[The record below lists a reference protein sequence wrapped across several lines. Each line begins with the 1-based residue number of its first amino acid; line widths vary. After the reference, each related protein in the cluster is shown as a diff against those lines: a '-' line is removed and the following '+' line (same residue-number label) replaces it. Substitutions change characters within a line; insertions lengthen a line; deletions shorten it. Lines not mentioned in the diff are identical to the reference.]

1 MYTLLIVFLLV
12 SILFSFLCSIWEAVL
27 LSITPSFTQM
37 QIQEG
42 GELGRTLQEFKDN
55 IDRPLAAILTLNTI
69 AHTVGAIGVG
79 AQATRIWGASIMA
92 TAVVPVLMTLA
103 ILLLSEI
110 IPKTIGANYW
120 RELAGFTVR
129 SLKLVMW
136 VLAPLVFVSQ
146 IITRALKKDK
156 DASVFS
162 RADFGAMAE
171 LGSQQGVFDE
181 GESNILRNL
190 LRFNTI
196 FAKDVMTP
204 RTVMISADQN
214 TSIRDFHNEHP
225 HLRFSRI
232 PIYEKSQDH
241 ITGYVLKDQILK
253 TLVDRHGDDPL
264 SSIRRDVLAVKET
277 FPIPDLFSH
286 FTAKREH
293 IAVVVDDFGGT
304 SGLVTMEDVI
314 ETLLGLEI
322 VDETDNSHDMQE
334 MARRQWEV
342 RARSLGLLEAENE
355 LPPDLQAD
363 VNAAAS
369 LETLPAPEQGN
380 PT

>member
-1 MYTLLIVFLLV
+1 MYTLLIVFLLL
-12 SILFSFLCSIWEAVL
+12 SIVFSFLCSIWEAVL

-37 QIQEG
+37 QVQEG
-42 GELGRTLQEFKDN
+42 SDLGKTLQEFKEN
-55 IDRPLAAILTLNTI
+55 VDRPLAAILTLNTI

-79 AQATRIWGASIMA
+79 AQATSIWGASIMS

-120 RELAGFTVR
+120 KELAGFTVR
-129 SLKLVMW
+129 SLKIVMW
-136 VLAPLVFVSQ
+136 VLAPLVYVSQ

-156 DASVFS
+156 EASVFS

-190 LRFNTI
+190 LRFNTV
-196 FAKDVMTP
+196 FAKNIMTP
-204 RTVMISADQN
+204 RTVMVAADQSG
-214 TSIRDFHNEHP
+214 SIRDFHDTHP

-232 PIYEKSQDH
+232 PVYEGSQDN
-241 ITGYVLKDQILK
+241 ITGYVLKHQILK
-253 TLVDRHGDDPL
+253 KLIDGHGDEPL
-264 SSIRRDVLAVKET
+264 SAVRRDILAVKES
-277 FPIPDLFSH
+277 FPIPDLFNH

-293 IAVVVDDFGGT
+293 IAIVVDDFGGT
-304 SGLVTMEDVI
+304 AGLVTMEDVI

-322 VDETDNSHDMQE
+322 VDETDNSSDMQE
-334 MARRQWEV
+334 MARKQWEE
-342 RARSLGLLEAENE
+342 RARNVGLLESED
-355 LPPDLQAD
+355 DLKSD
-363 VNAAAS
+363 
-369 LETLPAPEQGN
+369 LDPANGA
-380 PT
+380 

>member
-1 MYTLLIVFLLV
+1 MYTLLIVFLLL
-12 SILFSFLCSIWEAVL
+12 SIVFSFLCSIWEAVL

-37 QIQEG
+37 QVQEG
-42 GELGRTLQEFKDN
+42 NDLGKSLQEFKEN
-55 IDRPLAAILTLNTI
+55 VDRPLAAILTLNTI

-79 AQATRIWGASIMA
+79 AQATSIWGASIMA

-120 RELAGFTVR
+120 KELAGFTVS
-129 SLKLVMW
+129 SLRIVMW
-136 VLAPLVFVSQ
+136 VLTPLVYVSQ

-156 DASVFS
+156 EASVFS

-190 LRFNTI
+190 LRFNTV
-196 FAKDVMTP
+196 FAKNIMTP
-204 RTVMISADQN
+204 RTVMVASDQSA
-214 TSIRDFHNEHP
+214 SIKDFHDTHP
-225 HLRFSRI
+225 NLRFSRI
-232 PIYEKSQDH
+232 PVFDESQDK
-241 ITGYVLKDQILK
+241 ITGYVLKNQILK
-253 TLVDRHGDDPL
+253 KLIDGHGEEPL

-286 FTAKREH
+286 FTTKREH
-293 IAVVVDDFGGT
+293 IAIVVDEFGGT
-304 SGLVTMEDVI
+304 AGVVTMEDVI

-322 VDETDNSHDMQE
+322 VDETDNSSDMQE
-334 MARRQWEV
+334 MARKQWEE
-342 RARSLGLLEAENE
+342 RARNVGLLESDEELKSDLNPAEGLNS
-355 LPPDLQAD
+355 PPSTPSSKSTD
-363 VNAAAS
+363 
-369 LETLPAPEQGN
+369 
-380 PT
+380 